1 MDYNSEKKLP
11 PIGMRIIKSFLGVG
25 LCFLI
30 YILRGYHGTPF
41 YSALAVLWC
50 IQSHT
55 KDTKMH
61 ATQRVVGTAVGA
73 VYGMIFIL
81 CKMYIYD
88 FGYGLIH
95 YIILSAFIIPVIYTT
110 VLMNKGNASYFACV
124 VYLSIVV
131 NHLIDENPFVFVI
144 NRSLDTL
151 IGIMLGLFVNS
162 IHFHGKGNKNILFVV
177 DLDNSLNETYDNLTP
192 YSRVTMQNLIGDG
205 ILLTIMTMKTPA
217 AYLEALSD
225 IRPLIPIIAMDGAI
239 LYDIT
244 ENSYPYVYIISA
256 VHAKKLEKRIRA
268 DNFQLFTTVII
279 DDVLI
284 IYYDEPHNNAA
295 KDIYN
300 KLHRS
305 PYRNYLKKERPEI
318 HPVVYFML
326 IDETKKIDGLYDSL
340 LHEGLVDELKIIKYE
355 SEDYLGYSYMKIY
368 NKNAS
373 VENMIDY
380 LKEKLHKDNII
391 TFGDYDSR
399 YDTDYKGYDCNEI
412 VNVLQKKYYSNKLYL

>member
-1 MDYNSEKKLP
+1 MDYSSEKKLP

-41 YSALAVLWC
+41 YSALAALWC

-61 ATQRVVGTAVGA
+61 AIQRVVGTAIGA

-81 CKMYIYD
+81 CKLYIYD

-110 VLMNKGNASYFACV
+110 VLLHKGNASYFACV

-151 IGIMLGLFVNS
+151 IGIMLALFVNS

-177 DLDNSLNETYDNLTP
+177 DLDNSLNETHDNLTP

-217 AYLEALSD
+217 AYLEVLSD
-225 IRPLIPIIAMDGAI
+225 IRPLLPIIAMDGAI

-268 DNFQLFTTVII
+268 DNFQIFTTVII

-318 HPVVYFML
+318 HPVVYYML

-340 LHEGLVDELKIIKYE
+340 LREGLVDELKIIKYE
-355 SEDYLGYSYMKIY
+355 SEDYPGYSYMKIY

-412 VNVLQKKYYSNKLYL
+412 VNALQKKYYSNKLYI

>member
-1 MDYNSEKKLP
+1 MDYSSEKKLP

-30 YILRGYHGTPF
+30 YILRGFHGTPF

-61 ATQRVVGTAVGA
+61 AVQRVIGTAVGA

-81 CKMYIYD
+81 CKLYIYD

-110 VLMNKGNASYFACV
+110 VLMHKGNASYFACV

-177 DLDNSLNETYDNLTP
+177 DLDNSLNETHDNLTP

-225 IRPLIPIIAMDGAI
+225 IRPLLPIIAMDGAI

-268 DNFQLFTTVII
+268 DNFQIFTTVII

-284 IYYDEPHNNAA
+284 IYYDDPHNNAA

-326 IDETKKIDGLYDSL
+326 IDETNKIDGLYDSL
-340 LHEGLVDELKIIKYE
+340 LREGLVDELKIIKYE
-355 SEDYLGYSYMKIY
+355 SEDYPGYSYMKIY

-412 VNVLQKKYYSNKLYL
+412 VNALQKKYYSNKLYI